1 MRARVLTMMFVLAL
15 VMPYGAR
22 ALPQEAR
29 LAVAPFSQ
37 PDSNW
42 ELLGGYLPED
52 AQQADPAVLG
62 ELDKA
67 LETALREKGLRG
79 YTAAGETGRCEELVL
94 SRLSGTQVSV
104 LKYWRDVGI
113 CAGADYLL
121 VPMLLDWR
129 ERIGGDLAVK
139 QPARVVLDLYL
150 IDIAEGEI
158 IDRYHFEETQR
169 SLSENLL
176 DLPKFLKRGAQ
187 WVTAMELAR
196 EALNRGVEEL
206 GL

>member
-1 MRARVLTMMFVLAL
+1 MRACVVAWVFLFAL
-15 VMPYGAR
+15 VMPDGAR
-22 ALPQEAR
+22 AFSQEAQ

-37 PDSNW
+37 PTSNW

-52 AQQADPAVLG
+52 AQEADPAVLG
-62 ELDKA
+62 ELDKS
-67 LETALREKGLRG
+67 LEAALRERGRRG
-79 YTAAGETGRCEELVL
+79 YTTSGETGRCEELVL

-104 LKYWRDVGI
+104 LKYWREVGI
-113 CAGADYLL
+113 CAGGEYLL

-139 QPARVVLDLYL
+139 RPARVVLDLYL
-150 IDIAEGEI
+150 INVAEGEI

-196 EALNRGVEEL
+196 EALSRGVEEL